1 VYEEAPSTDPSF
13 HSGLRLRAPFA
24 RYPLPTAGTSGRALQ
39 GDCRWRIPRRRSFG
53 RLRTGLADGKAVV
66 ELKAVKAL
74 TEGDEAQLL
83 NYLKG
88 TGYRVGLLLN
98 FSAPSLE
105 HKRRVL

>member
-1 VYEEAPSTDPSF
+1 
-13 HSGLRLRAPFA
+13 
-24 RYPLPTAGTSGRALQ
+24 
-39 GDCRWRIPRRRSFG
+39 
-53 RLRTGLADGKAVV
+53 VV